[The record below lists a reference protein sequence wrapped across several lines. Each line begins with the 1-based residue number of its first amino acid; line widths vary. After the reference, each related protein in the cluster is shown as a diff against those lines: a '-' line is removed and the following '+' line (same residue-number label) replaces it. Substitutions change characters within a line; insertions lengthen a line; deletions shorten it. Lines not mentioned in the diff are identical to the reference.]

1 MIGKIN
7 QDNIYLLLPSKVSW
21 LAAMLAED
29 KDISL
34 VAAIKQVY
42 ASKLYQKLQ
51 DESTKMWHLG
61 PVDLYKELQ
70 GEC

>member
-29 KDISL
+29 KGISL